1 MTVSNNIAIR
11 MATKADLE
19 VLVRFQIAMA
29 SESEDKGLDENTLRH
44 GIATTLSSED
54 LALYIV
60 AEIAGKPV
68 GTLMVDFGGSRAF
81 TLLLQTVDLACTRQC
96 IITFF
101 PSHQKIQRR
110 RGSGCMSKRIMTA
123 RKRPTVSSAWL
134 KPITDYSKRNSSGIN
149 TLIRME
155 RPLGSPVLINFS
167 GGLES
172 PIRAI

>member
-44 GIATTLSSED
+44 GIATALSSEG

-68 GTLMVDFGGSRAF
+68 GTLMLTWEWSDWRNGRFWWIQSVYVTSAHRRLGVYSAMHHHV
-81 TLLLQTVDLACTRQC
+81 LSLA
-96 IITFF
+96 
-101 PSHQKIQRR
+101 
-110 RGSGCMSKRIMTA
+110 SKDPTA
-123 RKRPTVSSAWL
+123 AGIRLYVEKDNDDAQATYRHLGMVETHYRLFETEFV
-134 KPITDYSKRNSSGIN
+134 RN
-149 TLIRME
+149 
-155 RPLGSPVLINFS
+155 
-167 GGLES
+167 
-172 PIRAI
+172 

>member
-44 GIATTLSSED
+44 GIATALSSED

-68 GTLMVDFGGSRAF
+68 GTLMLTWEWSDWRNGRFWWIQSVYVTSAHRRLGVYSAMHHHV
-81 TLLLQTVDLACTRQC
+81 LSLA
-96 IITFF
+96 
-101 PSHQKIQRR
+101 
-110 RGSGCMSKRIMTA
+110 SKDPTA
-123 RKRPTVSSAWL
+123 AGIRLYVEKDNDDAQATYRHLGMVETHYRLFETEFV
-134 KPITDYSKRNSSGIN
+134 RN
-149 TLIRME
+149 
-155 RPLGSPVLINFS
+155 
-167 GGLES
+167 
-172 PIRAI
+172 